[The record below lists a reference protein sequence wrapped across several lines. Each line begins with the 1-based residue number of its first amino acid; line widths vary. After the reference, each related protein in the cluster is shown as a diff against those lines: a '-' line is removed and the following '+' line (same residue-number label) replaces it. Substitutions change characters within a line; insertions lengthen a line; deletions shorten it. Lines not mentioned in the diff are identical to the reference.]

1 MAMQYLSGSKG
12 ISTPSGVEV
21 EVIYDTC
28 SESQFV
34 WVRAV
39 ADNTEP
45 KCGNKPTL
53 IPMAC
58 IQFTH
63 PITEDFQGA

>member
-21 EVIYDTC
+21 EVVYDTC

-39 ADNTEP
+39 VADNTVL
-45 KCGNKPTL
+45 NYVMSYQL
-53 IPMAC
+53 NIA
-58 IQFTH
+58 
-63 PITEDFQGA
+63 